1 MSRYISM
8 GEDNVFIDPVT
19 VRLCQKELQISQPEQ
34 VPREQQFCSY
44 DLIQQE
50 MVPLEW
56 SNVKKIES
64 MVENITDQMQPSALV
79 DIRANV
85 KY

>member
-1 MSRYISM
+1 MSRYISL
-8 GEDNVFIDPVT
+8 GEDNVFIAQVT

-64 MVENITDQMQPSALV
+64 MVKNITDQMQPSALV